1 MFNVLRKLLKDAAFE
16 FIVLFGNSLP
26 SAKQKSALIFPP
38 APWPGGMG
46 DDALISSLVG
56 SLMDNEFTSI
66 DVIEQRKS
74 NAWKE
79 ALHLDSSVD
88 NPAPSLLGWLKFQ
101 WALKKYSHV
110 FVVGADMI
118 DGHYSVG
125 TSQKMLKI
133 ADIAAKSGKSSTI
146 TGCSFNASAH
156 PLIIKTINQLDK
168 DVRLLARDPR
178 SYSRLQKLTTHD
190 VELVA
195 DLAFMLKPDGK
206 KAPRTLEWISSQHNS
221 DCIVLGVNLAPIV
234 LGTRDKEVI
243 DKCVNTFYEALS
255 EQLEND
261 NKLAV
266 LLMPHDVRSEIG
278 DIDMCERLYTE
289 LFDKYNLRIY
299 IFNEDYKARSIK
311 AVASKLDACI
321 TCRMHLAIACLGS
334 GVPVGAVTYQDKFEG
349 LFDHFK
355 ISPPLIAGEDA
366 TNIEAVARL
375 INNIL
380 SEAAAMRGLI
390 ENSIQDVVNLSE
402 KNVPK

>member
-1 MFNVLRKLLKDAAFE
+1 MFNVVRELFKDAAFG
-16 FIVLFGNSLP
+16 FIALLGKSLP
-26 SAKQKSALIFPP
+26 SAKKKSALICPP

-56 SLMDNEFTSI
+56 RLMDNQFTPI
-66 DVIEQRKS
+66 DVIEQPKS

-79 ALHLDSSVD
+79 TLHLDGSV
-88 NPAPSLLGWLKFQ
+88 NYPASSLLGWLKFQ
-101 WALKKYSHV
+101 WASKEYSHV

-118 DGHYSVG
+118 DGHYNVG
-125 TSQKMLKI
+125 TSKRMLKI
-133 ADIAAKSGKSSTI
+133 ADIAARSGKSSTI
-146 TGCSFNASAH
+146 TGCSFNTSAH

-168 DVRLLARDPR
+168 HVRLLARDPR
-178 SYSRLQKLTTHD
+178 SYSRLKKLTTHD

-195 DLAFMLKPDGK
+195 DLAFMLKPDGEK
-206 KAPRTLEWISSQHNS
+206 VPETLDWISSQHNS

-243 DKCVNTFYEALS
+243 DKCVNTFYKALS
-255 EQLEND
+255 EQLEKN
-261 NKLAV
+261 NNLAV

-289 LFDKYNLRIY
+289 LFDKYNLRVY
-299 IFNEDYKARSIK
+299 IFNEDYKAGSIK

-355 ISPPLIAGEDA
+355 VAPPLIAGEDA
-366 TNIEAVARL
+366 TNIEAVTRL
-375 INNIL
+375 INDIL
-380 SEAAAMRGLI
+380 SKTAAMRVLI
-390 ENSIQDVVNLSE
+390 ENNIKDVVNLSE
-402 KNVPK
+402 MNIPK